1 MTNWN
6 NDPHVTPDGASPRT
20 TNIPTIDA
28 VWTPV
33 ATESP
38 LPPPPP
44 PVAPDVDAPPG
55 GVAPASAPR
64 RGLGVLTV
72 ALVAAVA
79 GLAGALVGVALSED
93 NGGSGGSTSPVVTA
107 SRPDASVTNGGTT
120 QVAKVADAVAPSVV
134 TISATVSGG
143 FGAGESVGTG
153 VIISSDGDVLTNA
166 HVVEGA
172 TTVQV
177 RLMNETE
184 PRTGRVLASDAE
196 NDLALVK
203 IDVSGLTAAVFADP
217 ETTKLGDPVIAIGY
231 ALNLDGGPSVTLGIV
246 SALDRTITTENGALN
261 ALIQTDAA
269 ISSGNSGGPL
279 VNEQAQVVGINT
291 AVARGDTSTAA
302 NNIGFAIS
310 TREVLRVL
318 EVLRAQADG
327 GSRQQGYLG
336 VGLTDRTDGGQGAVI
351 ANVEPGSPADTAGI
365 REGDVI
371 LSIDDQPIT
380 GRAGM
385 IAVVRDAQPGET
397 ISITLERDGE
407 EVTTEATLAERSVTT
422 G

>member
-1 MTNWN
+1 
-6 NDPHVTPDGASPRT
+6 
-20 TNIPTIDA
+20 
-28 VWTPV
+28 
-33 ATESP
+33 
-38 LPPPPP
+38 
-44 PVAPDVDAPPG
+44 
-55 GVAPASAPR
+55 
-64 RGLGVLTV
+64 
-72 ALVAAVA
+72 
-79 GLAGALVGVALSED
+79 
-93 NGGSGGSTSPVVTA
+93 
-107 SRPDASVTNGGTT
+107 
-120 QVAKVADAVAPSVV
+120 VAKVADAVAPSVV

-143 FGAGESVGTG
+143 FGSGESVGTG

-184 PRTGRVLASDAE
+184 PRSGRVLAADAE

-203 IDVSGLTAAVFADP
+203 IDVTGLTAAVFADP

-279 VNEQAQVVGINT
+279 VNEQGQVVGINT
-291 AVARGDTSTAA
+291 AVARGDNSTAA

-351 ANVEPGSPADTAGI
+351 ANVEPGSPADQAGI
-365 REGDVI
+365 QEGDVI
-371 LSIDDQPIT
+371 LSIDGQAIT

-407 EVTTEATLAERSVTT
+407 TISTEATLAERSVTT

>member
-1 MTNWN
+1 MTNW
-6 NDPHVTPDGASPRT
+6 
-20 TNIPTIDA
+20 TNEPSEHSSSETLPTIDA

-33 ATESP
+33 APESP

-44 PVAPDVDAPPG
+44 PVAHVTEPAPV
-55 GVAPASAPR
+55 VAKRVPR
-64 RGLGVLTV
+64 RGIDVV
-72 ALVAAVA
+72 ALAVVAALA
-79 GLAGALVGVALSED
+79 GLLGAIVGVTITED
-93 NGGSGGSTSPVVTA
+93 DGGSGSSTSPVVTA
-107 SRPDASVTNGGTT
+107 PRPNGSVTNGGTT
-120 QVAKVADAVAPSVV
+120 QVAKVAEAVAPSVV

-143 FGAGESVGTG
+143 FGSGESVGTG

-203 IDVSGLTAAVFADP
+203 IDVTGLTAAVFADP
-217 ETTKLGDPVIAIGY
+217 EATKLGDPVIAIGY

-310 TREVLRVL
+310 TKEVLRVL

-351 ANVEPGSPADTAGI
+351 ANVEPGSPADQAGI
-365 REGDVI
+365 QEGDVI
-371 LSIDDQPIT
+371 LSIDGQPIT

-407 EVTTEATLAERSVTT
+407 TITTEATLAERSVTT

>member
-1 MTNWN
+1 VHE
-6 NDPHVTPDGASPRT
+6 P
-20 TNIPTIDA
+20 A
-28 VWTPV
+28 VAV
-33 ATESP
+33 VP
-38 LPPPPP
+38 LSSGP
-44 PVAPDVDAPPG
+44 
-55 GVAPASAPR
+55 SR
-64 RGLGVLTV
+64 RVGLLVV
-72 ALVAAVA
+72 ALVAVLSGLLGAVI
-79 GLAGALVGVALSED
+79 GVTIAD
-93 NGGSGGSTSPVVTA
+93 DDAGSGSSTSPVVTA
-107 SRPDASVTNGGTT
+107 PRPDGSVTNGGTT

-143 FGAGESVGTG
+143 FGSGESVGTG

-184 PRTGRVLASDAE
+184 PRAGRVLASDAE

-203 IDVSGLTAAVFADP
+203 IDLTGLTAAVFADP
-217 ETTKLGDPVIAIGY
+217 DSTRLGDPVIAIGY

-279 VNEQAQVVGINT
+279 VNEQGQVVGINT
-291 AVARGDTSTAA
+291 AVARGDNSTAA

-310 TREVLRVL
+310 TKEVLRVL
-318 EVLRAQADG
+318 EVLRTQAAG

-351 ANVEPGSPADTAGI
+351 ANVEPGSPADQAGI
-365 REGDVI
+365 EEGDVI
-371 LSIDDQPIT
+371 LSIDDQAIT

-397 ISITLERDGE
+397 IDITLERDGE
-407 EVTTEATLAERSVTT
+407 TITTEATLAERSVTT

>member
-1 MTNWN
+1 MSMWN
-6 NDPHVTPDGASPRT
+6 DEPSDNTRPAQL
-20 TNIPTIDA
+20 PTIDA

-33 ATESP
+33 KIESP

-44 PVAPDVDAPPG
+44 AYVPQPPV
-55 GVAPASAPR
+55 VAEKPNPRPR
-64 RGLGVLTV
+64 RGVNVIVLAV
-72 ALVAAVA
+72 VAAAA
-79 GLAGALVGVALSED
+79 GLLGAVVGVALTED
-93 NGGSGGSTSPVVTA
+93 SGTVSSSTSPVVTA
-107 SRPDASVTNGGTT
+107 PRPDGTVTNGGTT

-143 FGAGESVGTG
+143 FGPGESVGTG
-153 VIISSDGDVLTNA
+153 VIISSDGDILTNA

-177 RLMNETE
+177 RLMGETE
-184 PRTGRVLASDAE
+184 PRSGRVLASDAE

-203 IDVSGLTAAVFADP
+203 IDVTGLAAAVFADP
-217 ETTKLGDPVIAIGY
+217 KTTKLGDPVIAIGY

-246 SALDRTITTENGALN
+246 SALDRTITTESGALN
-261 ALIQTDAA
+261 NLIQTDAA

-291 AVARGDTSTAA
+291 AVARGDNSTAA
-302 NNIGFAIS
+302 NNIGFAID
-310 TREVLRVL
+310 TKEVLRVL
-318 EVLRAQADG
+318 EVLRAQANG
-327 GSRQQGYLG
+327 ESREQGYLG

-351 ANVEPGSPADTAGI
+351 ANVESGSPADQAGI
-365 REGDVI
+365 KDGDIVV
-371 LSIDDQPIT
+371 SINGQPVT

-385 IAVVRDAQPGET
+385 IAVVRDAEPGET
-397 ISITLERDGE
+397 ISITIERSGKT
-407 EVTTEATLAERSVTT
+407 VTVEATLAQRSVTT

>member
-6 NDPHVTPDGASPRT
+6 NEPNVTPDSAPRPEAT
-20 TNIPTIDA
+20 IPTIDA

-33 ATESP
+33 APESP

-44 PVAPDVDAPPG
+44 AMPVVPPAQAVPSGAAPV
-55 GVAPASAPR
+55 PR
-64 RGLGVLTV
+64 RGLSVLVV

-79 GLAGALVGVALSED
+79 GLAGAVVGVVLTD
-93 NGGSGGSTSPVVTA
+93 DGGSSGSSTVVTA
-107 SRPDASVTNGGTT
+107 PRPDGSVTNGGTT

-134 TISATVSGG
+134 TISATVSSG

-153 VIISSDGDVLTNA
+153 VVISSDGDILTNA

-172 TTVQV
+172 NTVQV

-203 IDVSGLTAAVFADP
+203 IDVTGLTAAVFADP
-217 ETTKLGDPVIAIGY
+217 ESTKLGDPVIAIGY

-351 ANVEPGSPADTAGI
+351 ANVEPGSPADEAGI
-365 REGDVI
+365 EEGDVI
-371 LSIDDQPIT
+371 LSIDGQPIT

-397 ISITLERDGE
+397 ITITLEREGE
-407 EVTTEATLAERSVTT
+407 EVTTDATLAERSVTT

>member
-1 MTNWN
+1 MSMWN
-6 NDPHVTPDGASPRT
+6 DEPSDNTRPAQL
-20 TNIPTIDA
+20 PTIDA

-33 ATESP
+33 KIESP

-44 PVAPDVDAPPG
+44 AYVPQPPV
-55 GVAPASAPR
+55 VAEKPNPRPR
-64 RGLGVLTV
+64 RGVNVIVLAV
-72 ALVAAVA
+72 VAAAA
-79 GLAGALVGVALSED
+79 GLLGAVVGVTLTED
-93 NGGSGGSTSPVVTA
+93 SGTVSSSTSPVVTA
-107 SRPDASVTNGGTT
+107 PRPDGTVTNGGTT

-143 FGAGESVGTG
+143 FGPGESVGTG
-153 VIISSDGDVLTNA
+153 VIISSDGDILTNA

-177 RLMNETE
+177 RLMGETE
-184 PRTGRVLASDAE
+184 PRSGRVLASDAE

-203 IDVSGLTAAVFADP
+203 IDVTGLAAAVFADP
-217 ETTKLGDPVIAIGY
+217 KTTKLGDPVIAIGY

-246 SALDRTITTENGALN
+246 SALDRTITTESGALN
-261 ALIQTDAA
+261 NLIQTDAA

-291 AVARGDTSTAA
+291 AVARGDNSTAA
-302 NNIGFAIS
+302 NNIGFAID
-310 TREVLRVL
+310 TKEVLRVL
-318 EVLRAQADG
+318 EVLRAQANG
-327 GSRQQGYLG
+327 ESREQGYLG

-351 ANVEPGSPADTAGI
+351 ANVESGSPADQAGI
-365 REGDVI
+365 KDGDIVV
-371 LSIDDQPIT
+371 SINGQPVT

-385 IAVVRDAQPGET
+385 IAVVRDAEPGET
-397 ISITLERDGE
+397 ISITIERSGKT
-407 EVTTEATLAERSVTT
+407 VTVEATLAQRSVTT